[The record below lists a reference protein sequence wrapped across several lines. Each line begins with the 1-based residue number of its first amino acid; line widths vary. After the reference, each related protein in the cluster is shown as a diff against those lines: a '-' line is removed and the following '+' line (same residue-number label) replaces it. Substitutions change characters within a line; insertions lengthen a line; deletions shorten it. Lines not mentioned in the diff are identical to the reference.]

1 MTIQSVRRHSPFART
16 NRIRQ
21 ALLACVYLLM
31 SCVSSAAFAQGSA
44 GPYVPTPEPIV
55 NELLKLLDPKKGE
68 YLIDLGSGDGR
79 LVISSAKRYGT
90 SGHGIDIQSSLV
102 ELARRNASEQNVA
115 DRVSFVHG
123 DLFASDLSRAD
134 VVTIYLLPSIMPK
147 LVPKLLAE
155 LKPGVRVVSHDYALD
170 PWKPERVLTFDFEE
184 KLMISGTTR
193 TVLYLYVVP
202 PRASR

>member
-1 MTIQSVRRHSPFART
+1 MNSIHREPKANRRNTGRL
-16 NRIRQ
+16 
-21 ALLACVYLLM
+21 LLACLYGLLACI
-31 SCVSSAAFAQGSA
+31 SGAAYAQGSA
-44 GPYVPTPEPIV
+44 GPYVPTPAPIV
-55 NELLKLLDPKKGE
+55 DELLKLLDPKAGE

-79 LVISSAKRYGT
+79 IVITSAKRFGT
-90 SGHGIDIQSSLV
+90 PGHGIDIQSSLV
-102 ELARRNASEQNVA
+102 ELARRNAREQGVA
-115 DRVSFVHG
+115 DRVNFVHG

-134 VVTIYLLPSIMPK
+134 VVTIYLLPSIMPR
-147 LVPKLLAE
+147 LVPKLQAE

-202 PRASR
+202 PRAAK